1 MKSIFTPLILLYS
14 ITVFSQEYMNTIVQ
28 KSCDCLE
35 EINSTDP
42 KQIELELGMCIIN
55 SSQPYA
61 KELQRDFDID
71 MSNLNEAG
79 EKLGETV
86 GIKMAGV
93 CPNSLFALAQKM
105 EGEDVDVEMEFS
117 EKVSAKNTFEGQIL
131 MIKDF
136 DFVQFT
142 VKNNTSGELI
152 VFYWLYEIKSNE
164 KIKRDYR
171 SLQSKNVKI
180 TYSEKMIFNP
190 NTGNY
195 ENYNIIERLNTL

>member
-1 MKSIFTPLILLYS
+1 
-14 ITVFSQEYMNTIVQ
+14 MNTIVQ

-61 KELQRDFDID
+61 KELKRDFDID
-71 MSNLNEAG
+71 MSNLNVAG

-142 VKNNTSGELI
+142 VKNNTSGELM

-195 ENYNIIERLNTL
+195 ENYNIIERLDTL